1 MVYRSVLVSIVC
13 MWVHFGHHIWRI
25 LWTRLSVESTCV
37 NKLLMTE
44 LLLLNSTCLIS
55 VGVAIHLIL
64 RWQIVKWTLLEL
76 TAIVLLLHIH
86 HSIVVVV
93 LLVHKIVVIVYIV
106 VVVILVIVIVVLV
119 IILTLVV
126 VELSYCA

>member
-1 MVYRSVLVSIVC
+1 

-25 LWTRLSVESTCV
+25 LWTRLSVVSTCV

-44 LLLLNSTCLIS
+44 LLLLNSTCLILIS
-55 VGVAIHLIL
+55 IGVTIHLVL
-64 RWQIVKWTLLEL
+64 RWQIVKWTLLELL

-93 LLVHKIVVIVYIV
+93 LLLVHKIVVIVYIV
-106 VVVILVIVIVVLV
+106 VVVILVIVVLV

-126 VELSYCA
+126 VELSYCS

>member
-1 MVYRSVLVSIVC
+1 
-13 MWVHFGHHIWRI
+13 MWIHFGHHIWRI
-25 LWTRLSVESTCV
+25 RWTRLSVVSTCV

-55 VGVAIHLIL
+55 VGVTIHLVL

-93 LLVHKIVVIVYIV
+93 LLVHKIVVIVYIA
-106 VVVILVIVIVVLV
+106 VILVIVVLV